1 VIDSRPLG
9 RALLTPAPEIC
20 TAGVTENGAESRAE
34 IMNVDLRDWVK
45 SSILWSN
52 STCHGQTS
60 ALTADEPTITWESSS
75 REQAI
80 LLERKR

>member
-1 VIDSRPLG
+1 MLKI
-9 RALLTPAPEIC
+9 
-20 TAGVTENGAESRAE
+20 GAK
-34 IMNVDLRDWVK
+34 IMNADVRACVK

-80 LLERKR
+80 LLERKKKIGIVAAINTIMYHWPTLI

>member
-1 VIDSRPLG
+1 VLREA
-9 RALLTPAPEIC
+9 ALRIWAK
-20 TAGVTENGAESRAE
+20 
-34 IMNVDLRDWVK
+34 IMNVDPRGWVK

-52 STCHGQTS
+52 STCNGQTS
-60 ALTADEPTITWESSS
+60 TLTTEEPTITWESSS

>member
-1 VIDSRPLG
+1 MPL
-9 RALLTPAPEIC
+9 RSVLPVLRKAMLKIVAK
-20 TAGVTENGAESRAE
+20 
-34 IMNVDLRDWVK
+34 IMNVDVRGWVK

-52 STCHGQTS
+52 STCHVQTS